1 MAVIFGAPVSRCNS
15 QATDRPGRYRE
26 VPPDVTTGCVV
37 VVVGGLVVVVAGGLV
52 VVVAG
57 GLVVVVTSDEPVVGT
72 VVVAGVVV
80 VVVVDT
86 AGPDV
91 AGCAVVGTG
100 EGAGAVAA
108 AEEPGCSL
116 ATVTQMKAVAP
127 PAATITVP
135 VRRLILACARVRE
148 TGE

>member
-15 QATDRPGRYRE
+15 PATNRPGRYRE

-52 VVVAG
+52 VG
-57 GLVVVVTSDEPVVGT
+57 VTSDEPVVG
-72 VVVAGVVV
+72 VVGVAGVVAGVVV

-100 EGAGAVAA
+100 EGAGALAA
-108 AEEPGCSL
+108 AAEPGCSL